1 MKSGGPWNLRGL
13 RPDARAAAR
22 DAARRSGMSVGEW
35 LNTVIEPTE
44 AEDDETWRSNDA
56 EERSADRSVRRS
68 REEFRDRE
76 ARRQQEPPHRRE
88 YVSDEPRRKS
98 PQDDN
103 DRMIEQDRD
112 RMPRHRDREPDERQ
126 WRARTGESEQH
137 SRHRNRKDRFRDREA
152 DEFAAAI
159 RSGWRRVVRTSSR
172 SPRTTAPMGG
182 GRRTR
187 MASARPGSR
196 VPTPRRSAA
205 PLSRPRLRR

>member
-44 AEDDETWRSNDA
+44 AEDDETWRSNDG

-76 ARRQQEPPHRRE
+76 ARRQEEPPQRRRE

-103 DRMIEQDRD
+103 DRMVEQDRD
-112 RMPRHRDREPDERQ
+112 RMPRHRDRESDERQ
-126 WRARTGESEQH
+126 WRARTGE
-137 SRHRNRKDRFRDREA
+137 R
-152 DEFAAAI
+152 
-159 RSGWRRVVRTSSR
+159 
-172 SPRTTAPMGG
+172 
-182 GRRTR
+182 
-187 MASARPGSR
+187 
-196 VPTPRRSAA
+196 
-205 PLSRPRLRR
+205 

>member
-76 ARRQQEPPHRRE
+76 ARRQPPHRRE

-98 PQDDN
+98 PQDE
-103 DRMIEQDRD
+103 M
-112 RMPRHRDREPDERQ
+112 
-126 WRARTGESEQH
+126 
-137 SRHRNRKDRFRDREA
+137 
-152 DEFAAAI
+152 
-159 RSGWRRVVRTSSR
+159 
-172 SPRTTAPMGG
+172 TA
-182 GRRTR
+182 
-187 MASARPGSR
+187 
-196 VPTPRRSAA
+196 
-205 PLSRPRLRR
+205 

>member
-112 RMPRHRDREPDERQ
+112 RTPRHRDHEPDERQ
-126 WRARTGESEQH
+126 WRARTGESEQR
-137 SRHRNRKDRFRDREA
+137 SRHRSH
-152 DEFAAAI
+152 
-159 RSGWRRVVRTSSR
+159 RSI
-172 SPRTTAPMGG
+172 
-182 GRRTR
+182 
-187 MASARPGSR
+187 
-196 VPTPRRSAA
+196 SAA
-205 PLSRPRLRR
+205 CKNSCAR